1 MVSSFL
7 TVCLGFSWWIST
19 TIPCV
24 LLLGEYP
31 FPKESDY
38 E

>member
-1 MVSSFL
+1 MVSRFL
-7 TVCLGFSWWIST
+7 SICLGFSWWIDTVPS
-19 TIPCV
+19 V

-31 FPKESDY
+31 RPKKNDY